1 MGQDIASK
9 TQPRF
14 IHKRCAQAVLGQR
27 RPMNKWKIGFWI
39 CLTTL
44 LLTVGLGLY
53 AILDQGVTLTYMKE
67 GYADTKSDLDRL
79 VKIIND
85 TDLSKDEIKRTL
97 KTDDLDFDTDTVSL
111 SRTDLI
117 FVDNKLEKIELTW

>member
-1 MGQDIASK
+1 
-9 TQPRF
+9 
-14 IHKRCAQAVLGQR
+14 
-27 RPMNKWKIGFWI
+27 MNKYKIGFWI

-53 AILDQGVTLTYMKE
+53 VILDQGVTLTYMKE
-67 GYADTKSDLDRL
+67 GYTDTKSDLDQL

-85 TDLSKDEIKRTL
+85 TDLSKDQIRMTL
-97 KTDDLDFDTDTVSL
+97 KNDDLDFNADTVSL

-117 FVDNKLEKIELTW
+117 FKENKLKRIELTW

>member
-1 MGQDIASK
+1 M
-9 TQPRF
+9 
-14 IHKRCAQAVLGQR
+14 
-27 RPMNKWKIGFWI
+27 
-39 CLTTL
+39 